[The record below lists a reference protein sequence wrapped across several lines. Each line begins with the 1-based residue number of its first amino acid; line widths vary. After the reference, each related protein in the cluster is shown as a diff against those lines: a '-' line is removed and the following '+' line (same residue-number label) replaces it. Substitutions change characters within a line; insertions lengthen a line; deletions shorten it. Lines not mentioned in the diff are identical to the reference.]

1 MIFRS
6 CKCQNRNF
14 GQAEALNFEG
24 LLRYKKVIDCYDF
37 WICCE
42 AFNEE
47 NFKPNFVLFGVK
59 LKEL

>member
-14 GQAEALNFEG
+14 GQAETLNFEG
-24 LLRYKKVIDCYDF
+24 LLRYQKIMDFYDF
-37 WICCE
+37 LICCE
-42 AFNEE
+42 TLNEE

-59 LKEL
+59 LKML

>member
-24 LLRYKKVIDCYDF
+24 LLRYQKVMDYYDF
-37 WICCE
+37 LICCE
-42 AFNEE
+42 ALNKE
-47 NFKPNFVLFGVK
+47 NFKPNLVLFGVK